1 MFEKIA
7 APNDHE
13 GGLESCVR
21 PLGSSTFFCG
31 DKTISAKASDHA
43 AAAGDE
49 SSRLGERLRVLLIE
63 DNRKDA
69 RVVRGILEESA
80 LHKCQIEHVW
90 TLAEAMI
97 ALDGE
102 SYDVMLLDLTL
113 PDAKGIEGV
122 NRLIEF
128 KPDIPIVVMSSSD
141 DEQSAVE
148 ALKSG
153 AQDYLVKSPT
163 DTKVMI
169 RSLRYAIERKRT
181 EQHIHQ
187 LANYDR
193 LTKLPNRDLCQDR
206 LRQAIA
212 QAARQN
218 TLVALLFFDLDRFKV
233 INETLGHAHGDQ
245 LLQHVAQR
253 MKSSLRETDTVGRLG
268 GDEFVVIL
276 TGLTDTSDAARVAQ
290 NILNTL
296 VRPITLDDH
305 EVFVTT
311 SIGIS
316 LYPNDAKDVESLTQ
330 NADTAMYRAKE
341 QGRNHYQFYTLDMNA
356 RALER
361 LNLENDLRHALERD
375 EFLLHYQPQLDLSS
389 QQIVGF
395 EALLRW
401 DHTDLGFISP
411 VDFIPIAEETGLIM
425 PIGEWVLNAACQQ
438 AKQWQ
443 DQGFKN
449 ANIAVNLSNRQ
460 FAQENVLETVTK
472 ALDSAGLDPS
482 HLELEI
488 TESCVMVNPEE
499 AIVVL
504 RQLNDM
510 GVRISIDDFGT
521 GYSSLSY
528 LKRFPLDTLKIDR
541 SFVNDITDDPDSA
554 VIVEAILAMA
564 HSLRLNVVAEGV
576 ETREQMA
583 FLEAHDCD
591 MIQGYLLSK
600 PLPAKDA
607 AERFL
612 KNNGAAALTKPPA
625 KARSQKS

>member
-1 MFEKIA
+1 MLTA
-7 APNDHE
+7 SSP
-13 GGLESCVR
+13 GSPPWVR
-21 PLGSSTFFCG
+21 QHMLVG
-31 DKTISAKASDHA
+31 DKTISAKATNLA
-43 AAAGDE
+43 VGE
-49 SSRLGERLRVLLIE
+49 GSSHIGERLRVLLIE

-69 RVVRGILEESA
+69 RIVRGILEESA
-80 LHKCQIEHVW
+80 LHQCHIEHVW
-90 TLAEAMI
+90 TLAEALI

-102 SYDVMLLDLTL
+102 TYDVMLLDLTL
-113 PDAKGIEGV
+113 PDAKRIEGV
-122 NRLIEF
+122 TRLIEF

-153 AQDYLVKSPT
+153 AQDYLVKGPT

-193 LTKLPNRDLCQDR
+193 LTQLPNRDLCQDR

-212 QAARQN
+212 QASRQN

-233 INETLGHAHGDQ
+233 INETLGHGHGDQ

-296 VRPITLDDH
+296 VRPITLDNH
-305 EVFVTT
+305 EIFVTT

-316 LYPNDAKDVESLTQ
+316 LYPNDAKDVEGLTQ
-330 NADTAMYRAKE
+330 NADAAMYRAKE

-356 RALER
+356 KALER

-375 EFLLHYQPQLDLSS
+375 EFLLHYQPLLDLTS

-395 EALLRW
+395 EVLLRW

-460 FAQENVLETVTK
+460 FAQENMLDTVTK
-472 ALDSAGLDPS
+472 ALDSCGLEPE

-488 TESCVMVNPEE
+488 TESCVMENPEE
-499 AIVVL
+499 AIIVL

-541 SFVNDITDDPDSA
+541 SFVNDITDDTDGA
-554 VIVEAILAMA
+554 AIVEAILAMA
-564 HSLRLNVVAEGV
+564 HSLRLKVVAEGV
-576 ETREQMA
+576 ETSEQMA
-583 FLEAHDCD
+583 FLEDHKCD

-600 PLPAKDA
+600 PLPASEATEK
-607 AERFL
+607 FL
-612 KNNGAAALTKPPA
+612 KGNGADAL
-625 KARSQKS
+625 ARSPKN

>member
-1 MFEKIA
+1 
-7 APNDHE
+7 
-13 GGLESCVR
+13 
-21 PLGSSTFFCG
+21 
-31 DKTISAKASDHA
+31 
-43 AAAGDE
+43 
-49 SSRLGERLRVLLIE
+49 
-63 DNRKDA
+63 
-69 RVVRGILEESA
+69 
-80 LHKCQIEHVW
+80 
-90 TLAEAMI
+90 MI

-102 SYDVMLLDLTL
+102 SYDVVLLDLTL
-113 PDAKGIEGV
+113 PDAKGIDGV
-122 NRLIEF
+122 NRLVEF
-128 KPDIPIVVMSSSD
+128 KPDIPIVVMSASD
-141 DEQSAVE
+141 DEQTAVE

-153 AQDYLVKSPT
+153 AQDYLVKSPA
-163 DTKVMI
+163 DSKVMI
-169 RSLRYAIERKRT
+169 RALRYAIERKRS

-206 LRQAIA
+206 LRQSIA
-212 QAARQN
+212 QASRQN
-218 TLVALLFFDLDRFKV
+218 TLVAVLFFDLDRFKV
-233 INETLGHAHGDQ
+233 INETLGHGLGDQ

-296 VRPITLDDH
+296 VRPITLNDH

-316 LYPNDAKDVESLTQ
+316 LYPNDATDVEALIQ
-330 NADTAMYRAKE
+330 NADAAMYRAKE

-356 RALER
+356 KALER

-375 EFLLHYQPQLDLSS
+375 EFLLHYQPLLDLSS
-389 QQIVGF
+389 HQIVGF

-401 DHTDLGFISP
+401 DHTDHGFISP

-425 PIGEWVLNAACQQ
+425 PIGEWVLDAACRQ
-438 AKQWQ
+438 AKLWQ
-443 DQGFKN
+443 DQGFGN

-460 FAQENVLETVTK
+460 FAQENMLETVTK
-472 ALDSAGLDPS
+472 ALDGAGLGPE

-488 TESCVMVNPEE
+488 TESCVMENPDE

-510 GVRISIDDFGT
+510 GIRISIDDFGT

-541 SFVNDITDDPDSA
+541 SFVNDITDDQDGA
-554 VIVEAILAMA
+554 AIVEAILAMA
-564 HSLRLNVVAEGV
+564 HSLRLKVVAEGV

-583 FLEAHDCD
+583 FLEAHNCD
-591 MIQGYLLSK
+591 IIQGYLLSK
-600 PLPAKDA
+600 PLSPADA
-607 AERFL
+607 TEKFL
-612 KNNGAAALTKPPA
+612 KGNGVANLVEPTPKAPAVNEASGTGAAAVA
-625 KARSQKS
+625 QAQKS

>member
-1 MFEKIA
+1 M
-7 APNDHE
+7 
-13 GGLESCVR
+13 
-21 PLGSSTFFCG
+21 G
-31 DKTISAKASDHA
+31 DKTISAKASNN
-43 AAAGDE
+43 AAGED

-63 DNRKDA
+63 DSRKDA
-69 RVVRGILEESA
+69 RVIRGVLEDSV
-80 LHKCQIEHVW
+80 LHQFHIEHVW
-90 TLAEAMI
+90 TLAEALI

-128 KPDIPIVVMSSSD
+128 KSDIPIVVMSSSD
-141 DEQSAVE
+141 DEQSAVD

-153 AQDYLVKSPT
+153 AQDYLVKSPA
-163 DTKVMI
+163 DTKVMV

-181 EQHIHQ
+181 EQHIHR

-193 LTKLPNRDLCQDR
+193 LTQLPNRDLCQDR

-233 INETLGHAHGDQ
+233 INETLGHGHGDK

-253 MKSSLRETDTVGRLG
+253 MRSSLRESDTVGRLG
-268 GDEFVVIL
+268 GDEFMVIL

-296 VRPITLDDH
+296 VRPITLDNH

-316 LYPNDAKDVESLTQ
+316 LYPNDAKDVESLTK
-330 NADTAMYRAKE
+330 NADAAMYRAKE

-356 RALER
+356 RAMER

-375 EFLLHYQPQLDLSS
+375 EFLLHYQPQFDLSS

-401 DHTDLGFISP
+401 DHPDQGFISP

-443 DQGFKN
+443 DQGFNN

-472 ALDSAGLDPS
+472 ALDRCGLDPA

-488 TESCVMVNPEE
+488 TESCIMENPEE

-541 SFVNDITDDPDSA
+541 SFVNDITEDPDSA

-591 MIQGYLLSK
+591 IIQGYLLSK
-600 PLPAKDA
+600 PLPAADVTEK
-607 AERFL
+607 FL
-612 KNNGAAALTKPPA
+612 KGNGAAVALAKPSP
-625 KARSQKS
+625 KARAVKQASGGGAGGAVRAQKN

>member
-1 MFEKIA
+1 
-7 APNDHE
+7 
-13 GGLESCVR
+13 
-21 PLGSSTFFCG
+21 
-31 DKTISAKASDHA
+31 
-43 AAAGDE
+43 
-49 SSRLGERLRVLLIE
+49 
-63 DNRKDA
+63 
-69 RVVRGILEESA
+69 
-80 LHKCQIEHVW
+80 
-90 TLAEAMI
+90 MI

-102 SYDVMLLDLTL
+102 SYDVVLLDLTL
-113 PDAKGIEGV
+113 PDAKGIDGV
-122 NRLIEF
+122 NRLVEF
-128 KPDIPIVVMSSSD
+128 KPDIPIVVMSASD
-141 DEQSAVE
+141 DEQTAVE

-153 AQDYLVKSPT
+153 AQDYLVKSPA
-163 DTKVMI
+163 DSKVMI
-169 RSLRYAIERKRT
+169 RALRYAIERKRS

-206 LRQAIA
+206 LRQSIA
-212 QAARQN
+212 QASRQN
-218 TLVALLFFDLDRFKV
+218 TLVAVLFFDLDRFKV
-233 INETLGHAHGDQ
+233 INETLGHGLGDQ

-296 VRPITLDDH
+296 VRPITLNDH

-316 LYPNDAKDVESLTQ
+316 LYPNDATDVEALIQ
-330 NADTAMYRAKE
+330 NADAAMYRAKE

-356 RALER
+356 KALER

-375 EFLLHYQPQLDLSS
+375 EFLLHYQPLLDLSS
-389 QQIVGF
+389 HQIVGF

-401 DHTDLGFISP
+401 DHTDHGFISP

-425 PIGEWVLNAACQQ
+425 PIGEWVLDAACRQ
-438 AKQWQ
+438 AKLWQ
-443 DQGFKN
+443 DQGFGN

-460 FAQENVLETVTK
+460 FAQENMLETVTK
-472 ALDSAGLDPS
+472 ALDGAGLGPE

-488 TESCVMVNPEE
+488 TESCVMENPDE

-510 GVRISIDDFGT
+510 GIRISIDDFGT

-541 SFVNDITDDPDSA
+541 SFVNDITDDQDGA
-554 VIVEAILAMA
+554 AIVEAILAMA
-564 HSLRLNVVAEGV
+564 HSLRLKVVAEGV

-583 FLEAHDCD
+583 FLEAHNCD
-591 MIQGYLLSK
+591 IIQGYLLSK
-600 PLPAKDA
+600 PLSPADA
-607 AERFL
+607 TEKFL
-612 KNNGAAALTKPPA
+612 KGNGVANLVEPTPKAPAVNEASGTGAATVAQA
-625 KARSQKS
+625 QKS